1 MANLETL
8 GIEMEL
14 KNESW
19 LKAIGEVVN
28 SLGTLETSLKEISS
42 KMDTL
47 TSNVSDSF
55 KSVSSDVEDSTK
67 SMDTSVKSVSSSISG
82 TLVSSIVKANIITKV
97 LVSTFKTIANTI
109 WSVIKNV
116 FTLGSAYSRLK
127 IATETVA
134 RNTGMTTEEI
144 EGLRDALEDAN
155 TYGSAAE
162 EVIKTLAMSG
172 LVDMANSL
180 EAVDARTGEM
190 KTGVTALVLT
200 MKDLAAAAGVDS
212 ADAID
217 RVTKFIRTGN
227 QSYADGIIELGNINN
242 AYRRYAT
249 SIGVSLTDLT
259 EAQRAQ
265 VRLNMVVKEGE
276 KAFGAYANTMQ
287 TSGKAVDSIKN
298 LITSLYERLGNT
310 LEPIFASATR
320 AIFLFLDGV
329 RQALI
334 GNAEAFKTWAN
345 KVAAYVIAVVRS
357 IGRLLIKIP
366 VVGKYFKSLANF
378 SLKNVVSTV
387 TRVASAADDAMEST
401 EALSNSLLGLAGFD
415 EMNVLEQTTEATAS
429 TAEVSTTTSDAL
441 DAETLNE
448 SIDDINAMADELQG
462 KVDGILKPLETLLE
476 VLGWILD
483 FMKENWKW
491 ILALV
496 GAFTVLVGIIK
507 IVSVFGIA
515 FGTGVSLAIFGIIAV
530 ILLLILYWGE
540 IKIVALRVLEGIKT
554 GFQNVIIFFT
564 ERIQKLKES
573 FSTMW
578 GNIKDGAKQA
588 WEGIKSAFSSVGT
601 WFSNVFTKA
610 WEGVKKVFS
619 SGGKIFSGIKDGIA
633 STFKTVVNGLI
644 GGINKII
651 AVPFKAINKAIE
663 LIKSIK
669 IAGIQPFKSLSTI
682 SVPSIPKLAEGGIIN
697 SPTLAM
703 IGEAGSE
710 AVVPLGENSEWM
722 DKLVSKINSG
732 SGEINLR
739 VDVGGDKLYE
749 KTIKYM
755 KGKALTTGTNFLGL

>member
-1 MANLETL
+1 MATLETL

-19 LKAIGEVVN
+19 LKAIGEVVT

-47 TSNVSDSF
+47 TSSVSDSF
-55 KSVSSDVEDSTK
+55 KSVSSDVEDSTE
-67 SMDTSVKSVSSSISG
+67 SMDSSVKSVSSSISG
-82 TLVSSIVKANIITKV
+82 TLVSSITKANIITKV

-109 WSVIKNV
+109 WSVMKNI

-180 EAVDARTGEM
+180 EAVDARTGETE
-190 KTGVTALVLT
+190 TGVTALVLV

-217 RVTKFIRTGN
+217 RLTKFIRTGN
-227 QSYADGIIELGNINN
+227 QSYADGIIEIGNINN
-242 AYRRYAT
+242 AYREYAN
-249 SIGVSLTDLT
+249 SIGVSLTDLS

-265 VRLNMVVKEGE
+265 VRLNAVMEEGE
-276 KAFGAYANTMQ
+276 KAFSAYANTMQ
-287 TSGKAVDSIKN
+287 TSGKAVDSIKD
-298 LITSLYERLGNT
+298 LVTSLYERLGNT

-320 AIFLFLDGV
+320 AIYLFLDGV

-334 GNAEAFKTWAN
+334 GNTEAFKTWAN

-357 IGRLLIKIP
+357 IGRLLVKIP
-366 VVGKYFKSLANF
+366 VIGKYFKSLANF
-378 SLKNVVSTV
+378 SLKNVVTTV
-387 TRVASAADDAMEST
+387 SDVTSATDDATEST
-401 EALSNSLLGLAGFD
+401 EALNNSLLGLAGFD
-415 EMNVLEQTTEATAS
+415 EMNVLEKTTEAT
-429 TAEVSTTTSDAL
+429 TEDSTTTSDAS
-441 DAETLNE
+441 DAASLNE
-448 SIDDINAMADELQG
+448 SIEEINAMADELQG
-462 KVDGILKPLETLLE
+462 QVDDILNPLYKFFEI
-476 VLGWILD
+476 LGNI
-483 FMKENWKW
+483 FGFIAENWKW

-496 GAFTVLVGIIK
+496 GAFIILTNVIK
-507 IVSVFGIA
+507 LLAIFGVVM
-515 FGTGVSLAIFGIIAV
+515 GTGLSLAIFAVIAV
-530 ILLLILYWGE
+530 VLLLILYWDE
-540 IKIVALRVLEGIKT
+540 VKTVALKVWEAITTAFKNG
-554 GFQNVIIFFT
+554 VAFFM
-564 ERIQKLKES
+564 ERIQRLKES

-578 GNIKDGAKQA
+578 GNIKDGAKKA

-601 WFSNVFTKA
+601 WFSDIFTKA

-619 SGGKIFSGIKDGIA
+619 TGGKIFSGIKEGIA

-651 AVPFKAINKAIE
+651 EVPFKAINKAIE

-682 SVPSIPKLAEGGIIN
+682 SVPSIPKLAEGGVIN

-710 AVVPLGENSEWM
+710 AVVPLGENAEWM